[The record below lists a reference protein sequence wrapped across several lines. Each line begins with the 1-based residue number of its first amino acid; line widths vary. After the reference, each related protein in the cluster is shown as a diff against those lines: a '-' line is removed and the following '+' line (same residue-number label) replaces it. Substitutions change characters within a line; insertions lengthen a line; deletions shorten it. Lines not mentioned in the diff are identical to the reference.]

1 MQLWK
6 LLLDGSIKYNIK
18 MVLIKSITKEF
29 SVSYQA
35 STFGEVKNGVEINFE
50 KECVYLRKSN
60 NEPIIRIYTESISQ
74 DGADQLAIRFV
85 DKIKNCI

>member
-1 MQLWK
+1 
-6 LLLDGSIKYNIK
+6 
-18 MVLIKSITKEF
+18 MVLIKSITKEYDG
-29 SVSYQA
+29 SYQA

-60 NEPIIRIYTESISQ
+60 TEPISRIYAGSISQ
-74 DGADQLAIRFV
+74 DIADQLAIGFI